1 MVFKVRRGPLWLLLQ
16 FIWNVFAALQSLKEK
31 NSQINW
37 GMWSVIQ
44 YLAVLWQQS
53 STLPSV
59 FSHCPVKDGT
69 VLRYTS
75 KWRRDLVLSK
85 PIKHEQVKHPTNG
98 LVPGARHC
106 NPTSDPEPE
115 LFRCCV
121 FLDRR
126 MHWAVRRRIFTPALS
141 LLYHTCAPRRA
152 YVIGRGSAA
161 ALRFVLAHVPCVLSE
176 PAGHVKVK
184 RLLIQIRR
192 RNPACR
198 CKSVCVQ
205 NSNPKRMFVYVTE
218 YLQVWNYETNTYCTL
233 ILIHVLMRLFMKCA
247 WSFGENRL

>member
-1 MVFKVRRGPLWLLLQ
+1 
-16 FIWNVFAALQSLKEK
+16 
-31 NSQINW
+31 
-37 GMWSVIQ
+37 MWSVIQ

-53 STLPSV
+53 STLLSV
-59 FSHCPVKDGT
+59 FSHCPVKGGT
-69 VLRYTS
+69 VLRCTS
-75 KWRRDLVLSK
+75 TWRRDLVLSK
-85 PIKHEQVKHPTNG
+85 PIKHDQEKYLANE
-98 LVPGARHC
+98 LVRHR

-121 FLDRR
+121 FLDHR

-141 LLYHTCAPRRA
+141 LLYTTCAPSRA
-152 YVIGRGSAA
+152 YVTGRRSAT
-161 ALRFVLAHVPCVLSE
+161 ALRFVLAHVPCVLNE
-176 PAGHVKVK
+176 PTGRVKVK

-192 RNPACR
+192 RNPSCR
-198 CKSVCVQ
+198 CVSVCVQ

-233 ILIHVLMRLFMKCA
+233 ILIHVLMRLFVKCA